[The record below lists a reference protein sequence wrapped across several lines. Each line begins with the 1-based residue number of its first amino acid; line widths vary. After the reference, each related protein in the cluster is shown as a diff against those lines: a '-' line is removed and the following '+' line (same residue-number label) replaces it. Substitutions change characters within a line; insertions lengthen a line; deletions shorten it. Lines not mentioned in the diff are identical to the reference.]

1 MAEQQK
7 IVLYDGECGLCN
19 GTVHYIFAH
28 DPDGRFLYCAL
39 QSERGQ
45 TLLAERGVTDIQ
57 MDTFYYIEN
66 DQCFSKSDGAL
77 RVLAQ
82 LDSGWKWLTAFRFL
96 PRGFRD
102 WFYDRVASNRHN
114 ISKSITC
121 EMPSP
126 ELRERIIG

>member
-1 MAEQQK
+1 MADDLK

-19 GTVHYIFAH
+19 GTVRYIYAH
-28 DPDGRFLYCAL
+28 DRDEQFLYCSL

-66 DQCFSKSDGAL
+66 EQCFSKSGGAL

-82 LDSGWKWLTAFRFL
+82 LDSGWKWLAVFRFL
-96 PRGFRD
+96 PCGFRD
-102 WFYDRVASNRHN
+102 WFYDRVARNRHE
-114 ISKSITC
+114 ISKSVTC

-126 ELRERIIG
+126 ELRARIIG